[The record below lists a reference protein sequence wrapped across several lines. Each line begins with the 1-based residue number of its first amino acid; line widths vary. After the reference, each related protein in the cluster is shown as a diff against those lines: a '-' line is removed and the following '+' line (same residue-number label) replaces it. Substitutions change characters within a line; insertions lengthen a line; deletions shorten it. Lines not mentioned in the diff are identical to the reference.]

1 MGSPAVQQPRWR
13 NSYSAGICEV
23 KPRAKVAQKP
33 APRRAPKAEVA
44 RDAPNGTIRRPV
56 PRRTSSPSTSD
67 LKDPYESRR
76 MARAS
81 RTLYAGTAA
90 SQASEAAQRQAQSTR
105 QPSPRRSP
113 SPSLESKARTP
124 RPVARPR
131 LSTPN
136 QVQTMQGGKKLEAGL
151 ALRRLV
157 DLKDVLCGTKEEKLM
172 APRPQKPRPAPLTAV
187 NGSDSPRSLRGSS
200 VLVHH
205 MASEELFP
213 SADDIVG
220 QAEAASTACSPSLYS
235 IGGGGAGSSTADE
248 RMRQLK
254 LENQAL
260 REAFGDTQKRL
271 MELEDER
278 QSFLDEGVYD
288 VVNSICGQTGLSPRD
303 AKCLMGDVE
312 NKKTSGGGTVTY
324 HIGRSAELSGENDK
338 LRRELER
345 TTKILEVLEQQKHQ
359 AEDKMMALEQE
370 HTALLRRLAEVQG
383 AGQISEGLERP
394 ERPQEIDPPRI
405 ADEVVEP
412 VEQAAVPS
420 GPSRQGDF
428 SMPPDTGGLRN
439 QLTPAPEET
448 VGAAEPSGVPDG
460 QGADQPIVEPWE
472 LEDAW

>member
-1 MGSPAVQQPRWR
+1 
-13 NSYSAGICEV
+13 
-23 KPRAKVAQKP
+23 
-33 APRRAPKAEVA
+33 
-44 RDAPNGTIRRPV
+44 
-56 PRRTSSPSTSD
+56 
-67 LKDPYESRR
+67 
-76 MARAS
+76 
-81 RTLYAGTAA
+81 
-90 SQASEAAQRQAQSTR
+90 
-105 QPSPRRSP
+105 
-113 SPSLESKARTP
+113 
-124 RPVARPR
+124 
-131 LSTPN
+131 
-136 QVQTMQGGKKLEAGL
+136 
-151 ALRRLV
+151 
-157 DLKDVLCGTKEEKLM
+157 M
-172 APRPQKPRPAPLTAV
+172 APQPQKPRPAPLTAV
-187 NGSDSPRSLRGSS
+187 NSDSPRSLRGSS

-303 AKCLMGDVE
+303 AKCMMGDVE
-312 NKKTSGGGTVTY
+312 NTKKTSGGGTVTY
-324 HIGRSAELSGENDK
+324 HIGSTDFPEHPLTFSGSPVATSPSAAQILARRSEQDLRSAELSGENDK

-383 AGQISEGLERP
+383 SGQTSKAFEREEG
-394 ERPQEIDPPRI
+394 PQEIDPPRI
-405 ADEVVEP
+405 ADEAKVVEP

-420 GPSRQGDF
+420 GPSQVSREGDS
-428 SMPPDTGGLRN
+428 SMPPETGLRED
-439 QLTPAPEET
+439 QLTPAPEEET
-448 VGAAEPSGVPDG
+448 VGPAAEPSDVPDS